1 MQRSFSI
8 VEDGDATEDY
18 DDEQVLKKY
27 GSALA
32 DRRNSQ
38 SISDFEKNLAKMASR
53 QPSSREMDFDEMP
66 HPDKQLSKLASP
78 GPSGRQT
85 VVRTRP
91 LNKSRLSSES
101 DLDESDDDDKTKGTI
116 PGEYD
121 AKQYEDLDV
130 NSDTKEVFQ
139 YITKYI
145 PQQMSLDHKFKPFV
159 PEFLPAVGDIDAFLK
174 VLPPAGLLSGENF
187 AADQQLGLVVLDEP
201 AANQS
206 DSALLHLQLRAES
219 VSTTNDSDVVVKKLD
234 NVEKNTK
241 IIDKWIKDIS
251 ALHKSKSF
259 PAVRYTEPMPD
270 LDELMQEWPEEMEKR
285 LRENGFPEPSGS
297 LGEYVDEVCGVLQI
311 PVKNKI
317 QSLHLLFSLYAAVK
331 SSQLYKSAQL
341 EKAEVNEEESL
352 TTVADQLVLE

>member
-8 VEDGDATEDY
+8 V
-18 DDEQVLKKY
+18 DDEESENFDDQVLKKY
-27 GSALA
+27 GALSE
-32 DRRNSQ
+32 RSNSQ
-38 SISDFEKNLAKMASR
+38 TVNDYENNLAKMATR
-53 QPSSREMDFDEMP
+53 QSSANDFDSE
-66 HPDKQLSKLASP
+66 KQLSKIPNA

-85 VVRTRP
+85 VLRKTG
-91 LNKSRLSSES
+91 LSS
-101 DLDESDDDDKTKGTI
+101 DSDDDSDEEKIKDAI

-121 AKQYEDLDV
+121 PKEYENLDV
-130 NSDTKEVFQ
+130 GAEIKDIFQ

-174 VLPPAGLLSGENF
+174 VIPPKTLLSDEDFVTN
-187 AADQQLGLVVLDEP
+187 QQLGLVVLDEP

-206 DSALLHLQLRAES
+206 DPALLHLQLRAES
-219 VSTTNDSDVVVKKLD
+219 VKTTNDSDVVVKKID

-259 PAVRYTEPMPD
+259 PAVRYTESMPD
-270 LDELMQEWPEEMEKR
+270 LDELMQEWPESMEKH
-285 LRENGFPEPSGS
+285 LREEGFPEPKGNLSDYI
-297 LGEYVDEVCGVLQI
+297 EEVCGVFQI

-317 QSLHLLFSLYAAVK
+317 QALHLLFSLYAAVK
-331 SSQLYKSAQL
+331 SSQLFKNGQL
-341 EKAEVNEEESL
+341 EKIEESESAGN
-352 TTVADQLVLE
+352 VADQLVLD